1 MVNLLTLMNIS
12 SGISIFAY
20 RPAAVLRAS
29 GPDAASFLQGQF
41 TNDLSKVIPG
51 GSMYGLWLD
60 RKGKVIADS
69 RVVRALDDSG
79 FLITSHSSPA
89 PAIEA
94 HLGAHIIADDV
105 VLADETS
112 LWRGISLLGAGSGNW
127 LAAEPRAGL
136 VFPGRR
142 DTGENWEWIF
152 PASDSASVAESV
164 SGARTFAAEDMERM
178 RIAAG
183 IPAVPAD
190 IGPSDLP
197 NEGDLDK
204 DSISYSKGCYT
215 GQEVMARIKS
225 LGRVRRT
232 LVRVRGAGAPA
243 RAAGGPGRHGEKR
256 GRRDQVRAVP
266 ERRRLLRPGPRFGH
280 CRLGGRLPGPGSGGL
295 ADGRNR
301 PGTLIGASCRNAFDR
316 VDSTPLPR
324 RNSNV

>member
-1 MVNLLTLMNIS
+1 MVNLLTLMKIS

-79 FLITSHSSPA
+79 FLITSLSSSA
-89 PAIEA
+89 PPIEA

-105 VLADETS
+105 VLADETA

-142 DTGENWEWIF
+142 DSDENWEWIF
-152 PASDSASVAESV
+152 PDSDSASVAESV
-164 SGARTFAAEDMERM
+164 SGARALGAEDMERL

-197 NEGDLDK
+197 NEGGLDK
-204 DSISYSKGCYT
+204 DAISYSKGCYT

-232 LVRVRGAGAPA
+232 LVRVRGAGAPPVLP
-243 RAAGGPGRHGEKR
+243 AALWHGEKR
-256 GRRDQVRAVP
+256 EGEIRSAVP
-266 ERRRLLRPGPRFGH
+266 E
-280 CRLGGRLPGPGSGGL
+280 GGGYCGLALVSVTGASGGDSL
-295 ADGRNR
+295 A
-301 PGTLIGASCRNAFDR
+301 LALGASPTVEIVRGH
-316 VDSTPLPR
+316 
-324 RNSNV
+324 